1 MPRANLANML
11 ICNRPRIW
19 YLAVTGQETVRGAM
33 GNLQELQR
41 RIEVDRIQ
49 GAILDFR
56 KLDGYDP
63 MQDWIGFLK
72 GLAINVPHGLPLAW
86 LAHSHGA
93 NAAQRLARAAQKSGA
108 LSQFCMNWEAALM
121 TVGLP
126 QKFKDPLPGLLTP
139 PDDDVLFLD

>member
-1 MPRANLANML
+1 MTRTNLSNML
-11 ICNRPRIW
+11 ISKRPRIW
-19 YLAVTGQETVRGAM
+19 YLAVAGMETVRGAM

-41 RIEVDRIQ
+41 RIETDHIQ
-49 GAILDFR
+49 GAIFDFR

-63 MQDWIGFLK
+63 MQDWQSFLK

-93 NAAQRLARAAQKSGA
+93 NAAQNLARAAQKSGA

-126 QKFKDPLPGLLTP
+126 ASLADPLPGLLKP
-139 PDDDVLFLD
+139 PDDDVLYLD